1 MANSL
6 VIGIVALLTFVAPI
20 HVSSLVNTDSVSFD
34 DPILTVN
41 SYYDAKKIVETYI
54 RVVIIDPGKD
64 INGIYINLDA
74 NNEMLEFK
82 KGEIFTISNLSY
94 SYFGGLGLGLNCFLV
109 QGVAKVVPH
118 AEFLHINFS
127 GKQILLYRTNDLES
141 NHISI
146 EIPNDIQTGVYS
158 FFIVTGEE
166 ELHYY
171 SSKVRITQ

>member
-20 HVSSLVNTDSVSFD
+20 HVISLVNADSVSFD

-41 SYYDAKKIVETYI
+41 SYYGAKKIVETYI
-54 RVVIIDPGKD
+54 RVAIINPGKD

-94 SYFGGLGLGLNCFLV
+94 SYFGGLGLNCFLV

-118 AEFLHINFS
+118 AEFLDINFS

-146 EIPNDIQTGVYS
+146 EIPKDIQTGVYR